1 MSPICDRLTS
11 REEAVLRL
19 WRHSDRE
26 IAHALGI
33 SRRTVSAHMRNIFT
47 KLDVQDRR
55 DAALVAGLI
64 AEVA

>member
-1 MSPICDRLTS
+1 MSPICDRLTG

-19 WRHSDRE
+19 WRHSDKE
-26 IAHALGI
+26 IAARLGI
-33 SRRTVSAHMRNIFT
+33 SRRTVSVHMRNIFT